1 MLGQESV
8 ARTRKIVHV
17 DMDAF
22 YASVEQRDNPSY
34 RGKPLVVGGSP
45 NQRGVVA
52 AASYEARKFGIY
64 SAMPSVTAIAKCPGL
79 IFVRPRFDVYREI
92 STSIHAIFK
101 RYTDLLEGVALDEAY
116 LDVTENKQSIP
127 YASTIA
133 RHIKTA
139 IFQET
144 QLTATAGVSIN
155 KFLAKM
161 ASGQNKPNGL
171 TVILPEQAIT
181 FVEQLPIEK
190 FHGIGE
196 VTAAKMHSLGIH
208 TGADLKIRSLTE
220 LTHHFGKAGH
230 YYYKIARA
238 EDDRLVEANRV
249 RKSIGAETSF
259 AQDLSDVGQMLQELE
274 QIAQIVEQR
283 LEQHETRG
291 RTLTLKVK
299 FSDYQQ
305 LTRSKTMLASIS
317 ELSTIFEIAKALFES
332 IELENRSIRLLGIS
346 LSNLDNAKQTQVI
359 QLPLFQ
365 NADITWE

>member
-1 MLGQESV
+1 
-8 ARTRKIVHV
+8 
-17 DMDAF
+17 
-22 YASVEQRDNPSY
+22 
-34 RGKPLVVGGSP
+34 
-45 NQRGVVA
+45 
-52 AASYEARKFGIY
+52 
-64 SAMPSVTAIAKCPGL
+64 
-79 IFVRPRFDVYREI
+79 
-92 STSIHAIFK
+92 
-101 RYTDLLEGVALDEAY
+101 
-116 LDVTENKQSIP
+116 
-127 YASTIA
+127 
-133 RHIKTA
+133 
-139 IFQET
+139 
-144 QLTATAGVSIN
+144 
-155 KFLAKM
+155 M

-171 TVILPEQAIT
+171 TVILPEQAIA
-181 FVEQLPIEK
+181 FVEQLAIEK

-208 TGADLKIRSLTE
+208 TGADLKERSLTD

-283 LEQHETRG
+283 LEKHETRG

-305 LTRSKTMLASIS
+305 LTRSKTMLAPIS
-317 ELSTIFEIAKALFES
+317 ELSTIFEIAKTLFES
-332 IELENRSIRLLGIS
+332 IDLENRSIRLLGIS
-346 LSNLDNAKQTQVI
+346 LSNLDNAKETQVI

-365 NADITWE
+365 DSGIIF